1 MWTSIL
7 LGLLATNLLL
17 FVVHFAGAMGLICT
31 WLPARTIFVIVSLTY
46 NSDIQAEQLLSA
58 MLTIFGSHLI
68 PVVFLTVFRIGMH
81 RYRGRQPRFDTHAI
95 WPFIWIVA
103 LVVLGTCLTGLWVLK
118 SNQVLVA
125 LGVLAAGFNFINIQ
139 DMPQHLRLRPIRITA
154 TYLFLSNVT
163 VAAMLYG
170 VNILIEN
177 GHEVM
182 VGVLSNVPFI
192 SIALLA
198 HSTWET
204 TGMQTTSQHV
214 YMLACQIWPSIIFVL
229 VSILTRHFGR
239 QQSVSIAGLST
250 IIAIGIQFG
259 LFMDKINH
267 KPSQLPGTE
276 QTVTK

>member
-1 MWTSIL
+1 MWTPIL
-7 LGLLATNLLL
+7 IGLVATNLL
-17 FVVHFAGAMGLICT
+17 FVVVHFAGTMGLICT
-31 WLPARTIFVIVSLTY
+31 WLPARTIFVIVSLVY
-46 NSDIQAEQLLSA
+46 NKDIQPEQLMAA
-58 MLTIFGSHLI
+58 MLTSFGSHLI

-81 RYRGRQPRFDTHAI
+81 RYKGRQPRFDTHAI

-118 SNQVLVA
+118 SNPTLFA
-125 LGVLAAGFNFINIQ
+125 LGVLAAGFNFINVQ

-170 VNILIEN
+170 VNALIEN

-204 TGMQTTSQHV
+204 TGMQATSQHV
-214 YMLACQIWPSIIFVL
+214 YMLACQIWPSLIFVL
-229 VSILTRHFGR
+229 ISILTRHFGR

-250 IIAIGIQFG
+250 IIVIAIQFG
-259 LFMDKINH
+259 LFMDKIN
-267 KPSQLPGTE
+267 PNPPLQLSTE